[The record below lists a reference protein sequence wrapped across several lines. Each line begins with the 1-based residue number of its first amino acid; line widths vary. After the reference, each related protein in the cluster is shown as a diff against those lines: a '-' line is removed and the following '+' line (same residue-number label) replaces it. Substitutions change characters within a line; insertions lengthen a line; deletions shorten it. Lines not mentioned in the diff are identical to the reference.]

1 MDPITAELEIME
13 EYIPQQ
19 ENRKHVYQK
28 FYELLKKYGNDS
40 EFSDIEYKDN
50 NVLIKMALN
59 IERGIFN
66 YVLDKQYNKDSK
78 IWNEHF
84 KNIYIN
90 RAVVIY
96 SNLNPSSYLK
106 NTNLLKRLLNKQLN
120 EFQICYFEAK
130 DLFPEKWSELMK
142 DYEQDLSMQI
152 CQDDSNV
159 EGLFR
164 CGKCKTRK
172 TVYTQMQTRSADE
185 PLTTFV
191 TCLNCDNRWK
201 FC

>member
-1 MDPITAELEIME
+1 MD

-19 ENRKHVYQK
+19 ENRKHVYLK
-28 FYELLKKYGNDS
+28 FLNLLEKYSKDSDYTEYNFDETTLKK
-40 EFSDIEYKDN
+40 I
-50 NVLIKMALN
+50 ALN

-66 YVLDKQYNKDSK
+66 YVLDKQYMKESRV
-78 IWNEHF
+78 WNVNF
-84 KNIYIN
+84 KNLYIN

-96 SNLNPSSYLK
+96 SNLNPNSYLR
-106 NTNLLKRLLNKQLN
+106 NTNLLKRILNKQLN
-120 EFQICYFEAK
+120 EFQLCYYEPK
-130 DLFPEKWSELMK
+130 DMFPEKWNELMK

-152 CQDDSNV
+152 CQDDTNV
-159 EGLFR
+159 EGIFK

-191 TCLNCDNRWK
+191 TCLNCSNRWK